1 MQQEKRKGPLVPLNL
16 QLFASDGAGD
26 GGDGANDGTNN
37 GGNNNNNNDTP
48 KNKHSDEDYDKLKAS
63 HDKISSEIAELKKQL
78 RSKQTDEEK
87 KAEEEKVKNQ
97 EIEAM
102 KKDLATYK
110 IKAEL
115 GDTFETDE
123 IEKLSKVLVEG
134 NQEEIVKTLKEIV
147 KAKKEKIYADAKKEF
162 SQSSSLPG
170 GNGKDDVP
178 SNVQSY
184 IDGKKSKGKT
194 AKDYFFGGNKSS
206 QAN

>member
-16 QLFASDGAGD
+16 QLFAEDPSG
-26 GGDGANDGTNN
+26 NN
-37 GGNNNNNNDTP
+37 GEGGNPNPNNQGDP
-48 KNKHSDEDYDKLKAS
+48 KTNKHSDEEYDKLKVQF
-63 HDKISSEIAELKKQL
+63 DKTSSELAEIKKQL
-78 RSKQTDEEK
+78 KSKQTDEEK

-147 KAKKEKIYADAKKEF
+147 KAKKDKIYADAKKEF

-184 IDGKKSKGKT
+184 IDGKKSNGKT

>member
-1 MQQEKRKGPLVPLNL
+1 MQQEKRKGPLVPYNL
-16 QLFASDGAGD
+16 QLFADPNGDPDNGSDNGGA
-26 GGDGANDGTNN
+26 N
-37 GGNNNNNNDTP
+37 GGNNNNPP
-48 KNKHSDEDYDKLKAS
+48 KTNKHSDEDYDKLKAS

-87 KAEEEKVKNQ
+87 KAEEEKIKNQ

-115 GDTFETDE
+115 GDTFEGDE
-123 IEKLSKVLVEG
+123 IEKLTKVLVEG

-147 KAKKEKIYADAKKEF
+147 KAKKDKIYADAKKEF

-170 GNGKDDVP
+170 GNGGKDDIP
-178 SNVQSY
+178 SNAQNY
-184 IDGKKSKGKT
+184 IDGKKSKGKS

-206 QAN
+206 QTD

>member
-1 MQQEKRKGPLVPLNL
+1 MQQEKRRGPLVPLNL
-16 QLFASDGAGD
+16 QLFAEDPSG
-26 GGDGANDGTNN
+26 NN
-37 GGNNNNNNDTP
+37 GEGGNPNPNPQGDSKT
-48 KNKHSDEDYDKLKAS
+48 NKHSDEDYDKLKAS
-63 HDKISSEIAELKKQL
+63 HDKISSEVAELKKQL

-87 KAEEEKVKNQ
+87 KAEEEKIKNQ

-147 KAKKEKIYADAKKEF
+147 KAKKDKIYADAKKEF

-178 SNVQSY
+178 SNVQNY
-184 IDGKKSKGKT
+184 IDGKKSKGKS